1 MLYLN
6 SYFRR
11 VKIEWKNYPV
21 DIIICLIWSI
31 AIIPAVLLDIKAL
44 RIVLGLP
51 FILFIPGYVLVFAL
65 FPGRDIDLIERIA
78 LSFGLSI
85 AVVPLVGLALNYT
98 PWGIRL
104 EPILTSLIAL
114 VFILSIIG
122 WYRWQ
127 SLPIMHHPLKKRRFF
142 ISIDLH
148 LPKGES
154 KMENVLTI
162 VLIISILISISL
174 LIYII
179 VTPRVGES
187 FTEFYI
193 LGPNGKAEGYPTNLS
208 VGENGTVI
216 IGIVNH
222 EHEVINYT
230 VEIWTV
236 NYSFYAKFDGK
247 DDYIDCGKSDT
258 FNLTKDITIE
268 TLVKPED
275 TQPWNFLGKS
285 GSYILE
291 INKQKIR
298 FGIQQPDADEAN
310 ENGYVIIAATGNFS
324 GWNHVA
330 CTYNAMNREMHIYVN
345 GYDMANITTTGGNGT
360 ISTSSSPLYIGKVWE
375 KHFKGIIDYVR
386 IYNMSLSPSEL
397 QQNYNENVTLKGL
410 ISEWKFNEG
419 DGNVVHDKIGGNNG
433 RIHGS
438 IWYNSGNVTNMWF
451 MNKIEVRLNSTSI
464 DIEGE
469 WKPQWEY
476 NYSFNITKKGHFKIA
491 FLLFKSKTED
501 FVIGN
506 DYAGE
511 ADRISRAYRE
521 CHLWVVTHIP
531 PKANFTYYPS
541 NPATRDIITYRDCSL
556 SIDGKIINWS
566 WNFGDGNAS
575 YGKNALIFDGI
586 DDHIDCGN
594 DSSLDITNNCTIDFC
609 FNPNGTRSTL
619 IHKDGVYGIYFL
631 PSKKA
636 LRLYDYAHGSFV
648 DSNNIFEK
656 NEWHHVTMVKS
667 GKQVKWYKNGV
678 MTSKGKLTDEAFAI
692 SNSSLY
698 ISSLNN
704 AFNGAMTY
712 LRIYNRALND
722 TEVENN
728 YYGNITT
735 NGLISWWKFDEGH
748 GKIAHDCI
756 GKNDGAIHGATW
768 KNYAWHGYA
777 AKGIYIVTLKVKDN
791 NGAEDDI
798 SKAVKVT

>member
-1 MLYLN
+1 M
-6 SYFRR
+6 
-11 VKIEWKNYPV
+11 
-21 DIIICLIWSI
+21 
-31 AIIPAVLLDIKAL
+31 
-44 RIVLGLP
+44 
-51 FILFIPGYVLVFAL
+51 
-65 FPGRDIDLIERIA
+65 
-78 LSFGLSI
+78 
-85 AVVPLVGLALNYT
+85 
-98 PWGIRL
+98 
-104 EPILTSLIAL
+104 
-114 VFILSIIG
+114 
-122 WYRWQ
+122 
-127 SLPIMHHPLKKRRFF
+127 
-142 ISIDLH
+142 
-148 LPKGES
+148 
-154 KMENVLTI
+154 
-162 VLIISILISISL
+162 
-174 LIYII
+174 
-179 VTPRVGES
+179 
-187 FTEFYI
+187 
-193 LGPNGKAEGYPTNLS
+193 
-208 VGENGTVI
+208 
-216 IGIVNH
+216 
-222 EHEVINYT
+222 
-230 VEIWTV
+230 
-236 NYSFYAKFDGK
+236 
-247 DDYIDCGKSDT
+247 
-258 FNLTKDITIE
+258 
-268 TLVKPED
+268 
-275 TQPWNFLGKS
+275 
-285 GSYILE
+285 E

-586 DDHIDCGN
+586 DDYIDCDN

-728 YYGNITT
+728 YYGNVTT

-798 SKAVKVT
+798 SKAIKVT